1 MTDHARYRDDAGPY
15 LLGALNELERQAF
28 ERHLAGCDECQETVE
43 LLRPAA
49 NALPGSV
56 EQLEPPPG
64 LKARLM
70 AEVGG
75 DRSRRRLRAPRLSG
89 VPRLA
94 FATAAVLLL
103 GLVVGLGIA
112 RLGGDDTRT
121 LTATVAKAMP
131 RAGGQLEIRGERA
144 TLRLHDMPDLGR
156 DAGVRGLAPARRAAG
171 PGSHLRGGRERGR
184 QRRAA
189 GCERRQR
196 RVRDARAA
204 RRRAGAERGPDR
216 ERPAVDA

>member
-28 ERHLAGCDECQETVE
+28 ERHLASCDECQETVE

-70 AEVGG
+70 AEVEG
-75 DRSRRRLRAPRLSG
+75 DRTRRRLRAPRLPR

-103 GLVVGLGIA
+103 GLAIGLGIA
-112 RLGGDDTRT
+112 QLSGDDTRT
-121 LTATVAKAMP
+121 PTATVAKAMP
-131 RAGGQLEIRGERA
+131 RAGGKLEIRGDRA

-156 DAGVRGLAPARRAAG
+156 ARVYEVWLQHGERLVPARTFEVGGSGAG
-171 PGSHLRGGRERGR
+171 NVELPDVSDADGVFVTRERRGGAQVPSE
-184 QRRAA
+184 API
-189 GCERRQR
+189 
-196 RVRDARAA
+196 VSV
-204 RRRAGAERGPDR
+204 PL
-216 ERPAVDA
+216 